1 MTRLLGYG
9 TALLGIVAAPAVAVL
24 TLVGLTGTA
33 ITCTPATDT
42 TLAATAPLPAQAR
55 IWVALA
61 HAACP
66 DLPEPWIAAVIN
78 AESGFR
84 PDFSDATTGRRGL
97 LGIDAADWQAT
108 YGAPWDADLNH
119 NGTPDIED
127 AVIHAVIGAKLL
139 CGELSDVRAVRATH
153 PAWVST
159 LELSDLDAVLLTHTL
174 GETALVGFPSIP
186 AAASQ
191 MLTTVRDDATAW
203 TGPTSPTGGSAPT
216 SAGPQ
221 ADTGCIASLSSVGTV
236 VVPPGTAADVA
247 TAVRNSLDLV
257 GSRTGWNNKCDRLAC
272 RAYGFAN
279 SGYDSASAH
288 WYAMV
293 ATGHAHPGDRCPPVG
308 AFVFWATR
316 GPDGHVSLVVQSDP
330 TCSPDRIKVVSN
342 DVFNNVTGYDGGVYL
357 VTLAQIENG
366 FVSAGGYRGWS
377 DPVCAGSPLPAQG

>member
-24 TLVGLTGTA
+24 SLVGLTGTA

-42 TLAATAPLPAQAR
+42 TLASTAPVPAPAR

-78 AESGFR
+78 AESAFR
-84 PDFSDATTGRRGL
+84 PDASNTATGGRGL
-97 LGIDAADWQAT
+97 LGIDAADWKST

-139 CGELSDVRAVRATH
+139 CGELSDVRAVRAAH
-153 PAWVST
+153 PAWAST
-159 LELSDLDAVLLTHTL
+159 VALGDLDAVLLTHTL

-186 AAASQ
+186 AATRQ
-191 MLTTVRDDATAW
+191 LLTTVRDDATAW
-203 TGPTSPTGGSAPT
+203 TAPTSPTGGSAPT

-221 ADTGCIASLSSVGTV
+221 ADTACIASLSSVGTV

-330 TCSPDRIKVVSN
+330 GCSPDRIKVVSN

-366 FVSAGGYRGWS
+366 FVSADGYRGWS
-377 DPVCAGSPLPAQG
+377 DPVCAGSPLPARG